1 MKMNIKKIGIKGLK
15 ICGITIGS
23 VLLLMFTLPILF
35 PGKIAEEVKTFAN
48 KKLNGELNFKE
59 ANLSFFNHFP
69 SLTLTLTDF
78 SLKGSAPYQDQNL
91 IKAQDVSFG
100 VNLKSLL
107 FDRTIKIDEIY
118 VSDAEMN
125 VLINEKGQA
134 NYNVYVSEESM
145 KEEKSGETALR
156 LDRIQIENT
165 HLTYNDRSA
174 NILINA
180 IGFNYLGKGDFDKAI
195 FDLETEA
202 EIESFDFA
210 FGGEEYLKNKK
221 VNADL
226 ITQVNTNSLAFVF
239 QQNNLVIN
247 QLPIDFIGKLNFLK
261 SGYNLDFNVKSN
273 DSNLH
278 DFFTALPPQ
287 YVKWLEKTE
296 IGGKTDLLLTLK
308 GIYNVEENKKPD
320 LAFAMNI
327 RNGLVNYNKSKNAAS
342 NLTLKLDTK
351 LPSLDVN
358 QLSIKITPLSF
369 SMGKDYFNGVVETV
383 GLTSPSIKAKIKSDL
398 DLKKLHEA
406 IGIQNMNFSGKLIA
420 DIDVNGVYDKD
431 KRLFPVTKGSVV
443 LQKAS
448 LKTQWYPNPISNI
461 DLTAN
466 VNNSSGQY
474 KDLNVKITPASF
486 DFEGKKMYI
495 NASLENFDDVL
506 YDIKAK
512 GEIDL
517 GRVYKVFSQKDLDIE
532 GFVKADLS
540 LKGKQ
545 SDATNGNYNR
555 LNNSGTL
562 FLQNISTT
570 STYLPKPFVIKEG
583 LFSFNQNNMSFKNFL
598 ATYGQSDFKMN
609 GQMQNVI
616 NFLMSEKAILKGEFK
631 VESNY
636 VNVDEF
642 MSAVAANSDSEAT
655 QNNTVASSGVVVV
668 PTNFNFSLL
677 TNIKKVNF
685 DGLNLTNLS
694 SYLKMDKGEMKLKNT
709 GFNLIGCLIKM
720 NASYKNMGT
729 QKAFFDYKIVAKDF
743 DIKKAYTEVKMFRDM
758 APSAESAEGIV
769 SLDYKVGGYLDK
781 NMKPIYPSLKGG
793 GVLSVKKVKMKGFK
807 LFNAVGKTTEHDGL
821 KNPDL
826 SEIDIKTAVKNNIM
840 TVEQFK
846 FKVAGFRPKISGQA
860 SLDGKLNLKM
870 RLGLPPLGIIGIPLK
885 ITGTQDKPIVKIG
898 KKSDDLEE
906 TEYNESTN
914 DTIKKANP

>member
-1 MKMNIKKIGIKGLK
+1 MKWNIKKIAFKFLK
-15 ICGITIGS
+15 ISGIVIGS
-23 VLLLMFTLPILF
+23 VLLLMFLLPILF
-35 PGKIAEEVKTFAN
+35 PGKIAEEVKLFAN
-48 KKLNGELNFKE
+48 KKLNGELDFKE
-59 ANLSFFNHFP
+59 ANLSFFSHFP

-78 SLKGSAPYQDQNL
+78 SLKGSAPFQNQNL
-91 IKAQDVSFG
+91 VKAQDVSFG

-107 FDRTIKIDEIY
+107 FDSAVKIDEIY

-125 VLINEKGQA
+125 VLVDEKGQA
-134 NYNVYVSEESM
+134 NYNVYVSEKPSK
-145 KEEKSGETALR
+145 KEKAGETALR

-165 HLTYNDRSA
+165 HLVYNDKSA

-180 IGFNYLGKGDFDKAI
+180 VGFNYLGKGDFDKAI

-202 EIESFDFA
+202 EIDSFDFA
-210 FGGEEYLKNKK
+210 FGNEEYLKDKK
-221 VNADL
+221 VNAEL
-226 ITQVNTNSLAFVF
+226 ITQINTSSLAFVF

-261 SGYNLDFNVKSN
+261 SGYELDFNIKSDN
-273 DSNLH
+273 SNLH

-327 RNGLVNYNKSKNAAS
+327 RNGLVNYNQSQNPAS
-342 NLTLKLDTK
+342 NLMLQLDTK

-358 QLSIKITPLSF
+358 RLLVKITPLSF
-369 SMGKDYFNGVVETV
+369 SMGKDYFNGVIETV
-383 GLTSPSIKAKIKSDL
+383 GLTSPNIKAKIKSNL

-406 IGIQNMNFSGKLIA
+406 LGIQNMDFSGKLIA
-420 DIDVNGVYDKD
+420 DVTANGVYDKE
-431 KRLFPVTKGSVV
+431 KRLFPVTNGNVI

-448 LKTQWYPNPISNI
+448 LKTQWYPNPISDI

-466 VNNSSGQY
+466 ISNTSGQY
-474 KDLNVKITPASF
+474 KDLNVKITPVSF
-486 DFEGKKMYI
+486 DFEGKKMYV
-495 NASLENFDDVL
+495 NASLQNFDDIV

-517 GRVYKVFSQKDLDIE
+517 GRVYKVFSQKDLDID
-532 GFVKADLS
+532 GFVRADLS
-540 LKGKQ
+540 LKGRQ
-545 SDATNGNYNR
+545 SDATKGNYNR
-555 LNNSGTL
+555 LQNSGTL

-583 LFSFNQNNMSFKNFL
+583 LFAFNQNNMSFKNFL
-598 ATYGQSDFKMN
+598 ASYGQSDFKMN

-616 NFLMSEKAILKGEFK
+616 NFVMSDKAILKGEFK
-631 VESNY
+631 VESNF

-642 MSAVAANSDSEAT
+642 MSAPSGSQGSELPNADPSS
-655 QNNTVASSGVVVV
+655 ASGVVVV
-668 PTNFNFSLL
+668 PPNFNFSLL
-677 TNIKKVNF
+677 TNLRKVNF
-685 DGLNLTNLS
+685 DGLAINNLT
-694 SYLKMDKGEMKLKNT
+694 SYLKMDKGEIQLKNM
-709 GFNLIGCLIKM
+709 GFYLIGCSTKM
-720 NASYKNMGT
+720 NASYKNIGT
-729 QKAFFDYKIVAKDF
+729 QKAFFDYKIVAKEF
-743 DIKKAYTEVKMFRDM
+743 DVKKAYNEVKMFRDM
-758 APSAESAEGIV
+758 APVAKTAEGVI
-769 SLDYKVGGYLDK
+769 SLDYNVGGYLDK

-807 LFNAVGKTTEHDGL
+807 LFNAVSKTTEHDGL

-826 SEIDIKTAVKNNIM
+826 SEIDIKTIVKNNIM

-846 FKVAGFRPKISGQA
+846 FKVAGFRPKIAGQA

-906 TEYNESTN
+906 TEYKESG
-914 DTIKKANP
+914 DTLKKANP